1 MQGDLLKQAQ
11 LGIEA
16 EAFLSTD
23 LGRFLLDKADQELE
37 DAQNKF
43 LTLSTGDDAGLLQL
57 QSQAKRA
64 INFKSWLAEAISN
77 GIYAEQELNDE

>member
-1 MQGDLLKQAQ
+1 MQNDLLKQAQ

-23 LGRFLLDKADQELE
+23 LGRYLLDKADQELE

-43 LTLSTGDDAGLLQL
+43 LELLPNDSAGLLQL

-64 INFKSWLAEAISN
+64 INFKSWLSEAIST
-77 GIYAEQELNDE
+77 GIYAEQELKDE